1 MPEIELTPAR
11 QVAEDFI
18 SQFTDED
25 IYAIQT
31 MQPEAIKEYLTKI
44 AENNLAFAIH
54 ILPGRPSRPQ
64 KPTV

>member
-1 MPEIELTPAR
+1 MTENEQTPAR

-31 MQPEAIKEYLTKI
+31 MQPEAIKEYLTQI
-44 AENNLAFAIH
+44 AENNLAYATS
-54 ILPGRPSRPQ
+54 ILPGRPSRPS
-64 KPTV
+64 KPTL